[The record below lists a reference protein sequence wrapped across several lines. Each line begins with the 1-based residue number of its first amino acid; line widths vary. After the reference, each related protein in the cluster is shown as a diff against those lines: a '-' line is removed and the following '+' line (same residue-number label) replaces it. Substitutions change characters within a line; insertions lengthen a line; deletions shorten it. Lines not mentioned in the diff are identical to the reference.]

1 MNRSA
6 KTPNRGSWTL
16 VGLLTLLVF
25 VPQGSVQA
33 QSEEIRAAFESY
45 QELQKE
51 GRYREALPFAQE
63 VVRRME
69 EGLGRDHPAVAIAL
83 NHLASLYYYQGR
95 YSPAELLYQR
105 GLAIKEKALSL
116 TAHLSHL
123 FEDGHCRVSKE
134 LVQEDLIC

>member
-1 MNRSA
+1 M
-6 KTPNRGSWTL
+6 
-16 VGLLTLLVF
+16 
-25 VPQGSVQA
+25 
-33 QSEEIRAAFESY
+33 EEIRAAFESY

-123 FEDGHCRVSKE
+123 FEDGHFFNRFSTRKTGYRLSVLAYKFYMK
-134 LVQEDLIC
+134 LIQKSETLF